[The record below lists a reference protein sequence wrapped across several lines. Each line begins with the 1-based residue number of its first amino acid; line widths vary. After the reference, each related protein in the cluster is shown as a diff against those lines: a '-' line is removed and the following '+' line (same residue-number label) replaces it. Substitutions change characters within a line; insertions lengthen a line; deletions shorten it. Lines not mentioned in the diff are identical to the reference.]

1 MQDSHWSKPTISAVE
16 QEAMAR
22 ALEED
27 MIKMIIVSVL
37 DHKPSL
43 FWYFTRMDKT
53 KKGMVSVDDWAVG
66 LKTVLQLDLPF
77 QTYVMAA
84 HTN

>member
-1 MQDSHWSKPTISAVE
+1 
-16 QEAMAR
+16 MAR

-27 MIKMIIVSVL
+27 MMKMIIVSVL

-43 FWYFTRMDKT
+43 YWYFTRIDKEKVGT
-53 KKGMVSVDDWAVG
+53 VTPEEWVVG

-77 QTYVMAA
+77 QQ
-84 HTN
+84 

>member
-1 MQDSHWSKPTISAVE
+1 
-16 QEAMAR
+16 MAR

-27 MIKMIIVSVL
+27 TVKMIIVSVL

-43 FWYFTRMDKT
+43 YWYFTRMDKD
-53 KKGMVSVDDWAVG
+53 KSGFISVDDWNTG

-77 QTYVMAA
+77 LQYVPQATGWLAA
-84 HTN
+84 TCHPVGTRAD

>member
-1 MQDSHWSKPTISAVE
+1 
-16 QEAMAR
+16 MAR

-43 FWYFTRMDKT
+43 YWYFTRIDKS
-53 KKGMVSVDDWAVG
+53 KKGSISIDDWATG

-77 QTYVMAA
+77 QAYVP
-84 HTN
+84 